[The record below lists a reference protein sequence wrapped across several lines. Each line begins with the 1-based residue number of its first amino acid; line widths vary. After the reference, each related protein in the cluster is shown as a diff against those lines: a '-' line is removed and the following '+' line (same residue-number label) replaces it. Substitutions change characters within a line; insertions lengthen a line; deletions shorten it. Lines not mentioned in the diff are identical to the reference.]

1 MKVSKHIQDGERVKF
16 TLNETIFLR
25 NKSVDNFINLI
36 VSEIIGINII
46 SKTHHQLQLQKP
58 VWLSLEVLV

>member
-16 TLNETIFLR
+16 TLNETIFPR

-46 SKTHHQLQLQKP
+46 SKTHHQIQLQKP
-58 VWLSLEVLV
+58 V